1 MKANSTI
8 PLYIAWLIAAVMLV
22 FAAAEKQPDNF
33 YTILRWVCCAV
44 FVYSAVISFQVKRM
58 LWLAIFAVLAIVFNP
73 IFPLPLDRSAW
84 IVADWLSIGT
94 MVIAT
99 FVIRKASKNSWD
111 SHLGF
116 CQRSIEGKSLI
127 ADTLGKAGWSW
138 GCVTAINSNG
148 RTLWIAD
155 AHRDDGKRF
164 VVRADEKLTAFM
176 ELESAAGDWKY

>member
-73 IFPLPLDRSAW
+73 IFLLPLDRSAW

-94 MVIAT
+94 IVIAT
-99 FVIRKASKNSWD
+99 FVIRKASKN
-111 SHLGF
+111 
-116 CQRSIEGKSLI
+116 
-127 ADTLGKAGWSW
+127 
-138 GCVTAINSNG
+138 
-148 RTLWIAD
+148 
-155 AHRDDGKRF
+155 
-164 VVRADEKLTAFM
+164 
-176 ELESAAGDWKY
+176 